1 MFQDSFSGSGAT
13 GAETDLREL
22 HQRWEEPVFSRW
34 VNHARSV
41 TFTMS
46 GEDVYTRQ
54 VYPDVFGWTDEN
66 NGGPGC
72 RRCQDAKEV

>member
-1 MFQDSFSGSGAT
+1 MPLEQKQTRVKFTNDG
-13 GAETDLREL
+13 
-22 HQRWEEPVFSRW
+22 EPVFSRW

-41 TFTMS
+41 TFTMG

-54 VYPDVFGWTDEN
+54 VYPGVFGWTDEN
-66 NGGPGC
+66 NGGPEC